1 MDRDL
6 ARRPIH
12 LAHRASAC
20 LRLIEVADKHR
31 FSFTATGGSNIVAE
45 RLQGCCWGGC
55 ANRSEMQQ
63 PSHTLSTARD
73 RKLRS
78 VVDATTF
85 VAR

>member
-6 ARRPIH
+6 AQRPIR
-12 LAHRASAC
+12 LAHRDSAR
-20 LRLIEVADKHR
+20 LRLIEVGAKHR
-31 FSFTATGGSNIVAE
+31 FGFTATGGFNFVAE

-63 PSHTLSTARD
+63 PSLTLSTTRN
-73 RKLRS
+73 RKLRP
-78 VVDATTF
+78 VVDATNF